1 MLEQFIAN
9 AFEDFP
15 TLRSFD
21 FPWLITEGTLELV
34 RAAIPSLGNKYRVEG
49 DLAVHV
55 SANLEP
61 SAIIRGPAII
71 GPGASVGVNAFLRE
85 GVFLGANSRIGPMC
99 EVKSSFVFS
108 NSSIAHLNYVGHSL
122 IGSRVNLEA
131 GAVTAVHFNERED
144 KSIHA
149 RWLGQFRLTNVEK
162 FGAVIGDDCK
172 LGANSVTM
180 PGTILKPGRI
190 VARLELVDQLAGT

>member
-1 MLEQFIAN
+1 MLEQFIAS
-9 AFEDFP
+9 AFEEFP
-15 TLRSFD
+15 ALRNFEM
-21 FPWLITEGTLELV
+21 PWLIADSALELI
-34 RAAIPSLGNKYRVEG
+34 RTSIPLLGSEYRIQGEI
-49 DLAVHV
+49 AVHV

-61 SAIIRGPAII
+61 STIIRGPAII
-71 GPGASVGVNAFLRE
+71 GPGTSVGVNAYLRE

-131 GAVTAVHFNERED
+131 GAVTAVHFNERDD

-149 RWLGQFRLTNVEK
+149 RWMGQFLLTNVEK

-172 LGANSVTM
+172 LGSNSVTM